1 MIASPCKAKQGF
13 INCKT
18 NILFK
23 AFLCWMWIG
32 LSFISYAQKTI
43 RIETKDNLLLL
54 GIGKDSLLKQL
65 YFGAKISSDGM
76 TVQNINNSKP
86 AYAGYGDEIDNFA
99 LRLTHA
105 DGNLTTNLVY
115 TGANTERTDSNISI
129 TKIILKDKYYPDEIT
144 LFYKTYNEQNIIEQ
158 WMTFS
163 HKEKGAVTLYN
174 FTSASLN
181 FQTPNAYLSYFYG
194 DWANEFNLVETKLSE
209 GTKTIDSK
217 LGVRTDLRTNQSF
230 LLSLNGKLREDDG
243 EVVAG
248 TLAWP
253 GNWQLQFNED
263 HYNNLQL
270 TAGMNPFASEYVL
283 KADTTFTTPGFLFT
297 YSNNGAGE
305 TTRNFHRWARKYGI
319 ADGYGSRDVLLNNWE
334 ATYFDFDEKKLSD
347 IIKNAGEMGFELFL
361 LDDGWFANKYPRNN
375 DDAGLGDWEVNHK
388 KLPHGL
394 SYLADLCKQN
404 NLKFGI
410 WVEPEMVN
418 PKSELYEKHPDWVIG
433 AQHRDLSLFRN
444 QLVLDITNP
453 KVQDYVYSVLD
464 NLMLQNKGISY
475 IKWDCNRY
483 ITNAGSS
490 YLGKQQSKLFI
501 NYPTALLNII
511 KRFRKKYPDV
521 NMMVCSGGGGRM
533 DYATMPYF
541 QEYWPSDNT
550 DPIDRIKLQWGLE
563 YFYPAVGLAAHV
575 TPNHSDERITP
586 LKFRF
591 DVAMTGRLGLD
602 YRVDKLSAE
611 EKKFAISA
619 IASYKQIRNVVLHGD
634 LYRLLSPYENNRTAL
649 MYVTENK
656 DSALVFSF
664 LQKKEP
670 YPDQSKLLL
679 KGLDANAQY
688 KVTEVNKGS
697 FTRLKHYEGKIFS
710 GDYLMKAG
718 LQFDMYNDYESA
730 VIQLVKQ

>member
-1 MIASPCKAKQGF
+1 MIAAYAKTKQQLF
-13 INCKT
+13 QFRLNLRRKT
-18 NILFK
+18 ILCYV
-23 AFLCWMWIG
+23 LM
-32 LSFISYAQKTI
+32 SFSVVTFAQKII

-54 GIGKDSLLKQL
+54 GVGKDSMLKQL
-65 YFGAKISSDGM
+65 YLGEKINDDESF
-76 TVQNINNSKP
+76 VQKINDSKQAYTSYGNDVENI
-86 AYAGYGDEIDNFA
+86 G
-99 LRLTHA
+99 LRVTHA
-105 DGNLTTNLVY
+105 DGNLTTDLFY
-115 TGANTERTDSNISI
+115 LSSNTEKTDSNTSI
-129 TKIILKDKYYPDEIT
+129 TKIILKDKYYPDEVT

-158 WMTFS
+158 WIAFT
-163 HKEKGAVTLYN
+163 HKEKGTVTLYN
-174 FTSASLN
+174 FASAELN
-181 FQTPNAYLSYFYG
+181 FQTPNAYLDYFYG
-194 DWANEFNLVETKLSE
+194 DWANEFNLIETKLSE
-209 GTKTIDSK
+209 GTKTVDSK
-217 LGVRTDLRTNQSF
+217 LGVRTDQRSNQSF
-230 LLSLNGKLREDDG
+230 LLSLNGKLQEDDG
-243 EVVAG
+243 EVIAG

-263 HYNNLQL
+263 HYNNLYV

-297 YSNNGAGE
+297 YSNKGAGE

-319 ADGYGSRDVLLNNWE
+319 ADGYGERTVLLNNWE
-334 ATYFDFDEKKLSD
+334 ATYFDFDEQKLSS
-347 IIKNAGEMGFELFL
+347 IIKQAGEMGFELFL
-361 LDDGWFANKYPRNN
+361 LDDGWFANKYPRN
-375 DDAGLGDWEVNHK
+375 DDKAGLGDWQVNTK

-418 PKSELYEKHPDWVIG
+418 PKSELYEKHPDWIIS
-433 AQHRDLSLFRN
+433 AQHRDLNLSRN
-444 QLVLDITNP
+444 QLILDITNP
-453 KVQDYVYSVLD
+453 KVQDYVYDVLD
-464 NLMLQNKGISY
+464 KLMSENKGISY

-483 ITNAGSS
+483 ITNPGSY
-490 YLGKQQSKLFI
+490 YLGNQQSKIFI

-511 KRFRKKYPDV
+511 QRFRTKYPDV
-521 NMMVCSGGGGRM
+521 HMMVCSGGGGRM

-550 DPIDRIKLQWGLE
+550 DALDRIKIQWGLE

-602 YRVDKLSAE
+602 YRVDKLNAD
-611 EKKFAISA
+611 EKTFAINA
-619 IASYKQIRNVVLHGD
+619 IDTYKKVRNVVLYGD
-634 LYRLLSPYENNRTAL
+634 LYRLLSPYENNRAAL
-649 MYVTENK
+649 MYVSENK

-664 LQKKEP
+664 LQKKEA
-670 YPDQSKLLL
+670 YPDKSKLLL

-688 KVTEVNKGS
+688 KLTEINKGNFS
-697 FTRLKHYEGKIFS
+697 RLSDYEGKTLS
-710 GDYLMKAG
+710 GTFLMNVG